1 MNLLVTVYYNQ
12 SSTFTQNKSKLN
24 AYLTGIPN
32 SFHRHHVKMNQN
44 KKHQFKKRLNKNWS
58 KSKLNI
64 IFLGM

>member
-1 MNLLVTVYYNQ
+1 MRVKIIALLLCTIM
-12 SSTFTQNKSKLN
+12 T
-24 AYLTGIPN
+24 YLTGIPN